1 MTPTQHALHQ
11 EHKARQMKFAV
22 AAQRHIEKS
31 RPPAPVR
38 RIVESS
44 ALISVRRLY
53 ETKARLPDYVPIAM
67 RVLKVVARE
76 FDISVEDLIGP
87 KRTQKYCIPR
97 FVAVGVLTE
106 ITKMSLPAMGR
117 RLGGRDHTTIIHA
130 QKQAK
135 KLFAAEA
142 FRNRVDQIKAEV
154 EA

>member
-11 EHKARQMKFAV
+11 AHKARQMNFAV

-31 RPPAPVR
+31 RPLAPTR
-38 RIVESS
+38 RIVEPS

-87 KRTQKYCIPR
+87 KRTQKYCVPR

-130 QKQAK
+130 QKRAE
-135 KLFAAEA
+135 KLFATEA
-142 FRNRVDQIKAEV
+142 FRNRVDQIKSEV